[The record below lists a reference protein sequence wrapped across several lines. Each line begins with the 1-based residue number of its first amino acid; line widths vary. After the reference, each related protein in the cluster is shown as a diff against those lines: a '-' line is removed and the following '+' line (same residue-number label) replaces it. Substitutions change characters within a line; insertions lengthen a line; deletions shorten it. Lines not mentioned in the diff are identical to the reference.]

1 MQLTVDQTKGRIKKI
16 AREKNADARVLIR
29 EYMMERFLERL
40 SVSRFKGNF
49 IVKGGILVT
58 SMLGVALRSTM
69 DIDTSLKGQDLSP
82 ENMRNIITEITKI
95 DLEDGVEFEIK
106 EFSKIMDEMQYPGV
120 RITMNA
126 ILDKIETPI
135 KIDIS
140 TDDVITP
147 GLLNTDISLC
157 WMKGISA

>member
-1 MQLTVDQTKGRIKKI
+1 
-16 AREKNADARVLIR
+16 
-29 EYMMERFLERL
+29 
-40 SVSRFKGNF
+40 
-49 IVKGGILVT
+49 
-58 SMLGVALRSTM
+58 
-69 DIDTSLKGQDLSP
+69 
-82 ENMRNIITEITKI
+82 MRNIITEITKI

-106 EFSKIMDEMQYPGV
+106 ELSKIMDEMQYPGV

-147 GLLNTDISLC
+147 GAIEYRYKLMLDEGHISLMSYNLETVLAEKLQTILARGEFNTRMRDFYDIKALLDTFGNHIKNKDFQNAFRATC
-157 WMKGISA
+157 QKRGTEALGERGLQIIEQLV